1 MEYRVSHEF
10 FGPLVERQFHT
21 LAPVNTSDV
30 VDYIASL
37 LCEFTSSDNLYKI
50 RDACG
55 RPLNDVGEMLIASN
69 PLLEAESFDRE
80 RQVRKH
86 IGDFTLFFSGMFPES
101 IRDWRLRQQR
111 LDSFVDY
118 VKAGK
123 ESYYIVSEFNLFE
136 YRKVAP
142 LFRKLSEDFEMC
154 VFGLNMVRR
163 ELELGQPGVTQALQR
178 IIN

>member
-1 MEYRVSHEF
+1 VEYRASQEF
-10 FGPLVERQFHT
+10 FGPLVERQFET
-21 LAPVNTSDV
+21 LSPVNSSEV

-37 LCEFTSSDNLYKI
+37 LSEFTTSENVYKI
-50 RDACG
+50 RDASG

-69 PLLEAESFDRE
+69 PLLEADSFDRE

-86 IGDFTLFFSGMFPES
+86 IGDFTLFFAGMFPEA
-101 IRDWRLRQQR
+101 IANWRLRHQR
-111 LDSFVDY
+111 LESFVDY
-118 VKAGK
+118 MKAGK

-142 LFRKLSEDFEMC
+142 LFRRLSEDFEMC

-163 ELELGQPGVTQALQR
+163 ELDLGQPGVSKALQR